1 MTDEY
6 TWDDMVEDL
15 EKEYKDT
22 VIKAKKL
29 AKQLDGFISKDR
41 AIDLLLCRNCTEEP
55 NCKDYCAFAICILDL
70 PSADVA
76 PVVHGKWEI
85 TDAYP
90 HNIHCSVCH
99 KRFAQTHWEV
109 WEDGSLPRKYC
120 PNCGAKMDLGAEL
133 RRGKGV

>member
-55 NCKDYCAFAICILDL
+55 NCKDYCAFAKRILNL
-70 PSADVA
+70 PAADVV
-76 PVVHGKWEI
+76 PVVHGRWNTVIRHEH
-85 TDAYP
+85 YP
-90 HNIHCSVCH
+90 SGKEYEADYCSVCGQ
-99 KRFAQTHWEV
+99 R
-109 WEDGSLPRKYC
+109 GSLEFNYC